1 MTEPR
6 FARASALMLA
16 CTVAC
21 TGVGAQSVPQSA
33 AAASAAER
41 AQRETDRTMYWI
53 RVLATKPAVAKAAT
67 TPAPTPAVAPAAPA
81 PKPVL
86 AVAPAAKPAADAR
99 DKVKVAASTRGAN
112 VPVQVA
118 LADPA
123 PAPDAPYPSALST
136 PGADRAAA
144 SGTPL
149 AMPTA
154 PEAAPAVAAEED
166 PGLSQIKS
174 VQPDFPG
181 IVVKRVRKGN
191 VEVRF
196 EVDPG
201 GTVTEAVVTESSN
214 HRLDAAAIDAIK
226 QWRFKPT
233 PMYHTA
239 AVNLVFDIDKE

>member
-21 TGVGAQSVPQSA
+21 TGVWAQSAPQSA

-53 RVLATKPAVAKAAT
+53 RVLATKPAVAKAP
-67 TPAPTPAVAPAAPA
+67 PAPTPAVAIAAPA
-81 PKPVL
+81 PKPVA
-86 AVAPAAKPAADAR
+86 AVAPPARPAADTR
-99 DKVKVAASTRGAN
+99 DKVKVAATRNAN
-112 VPVQVA
+112 APVQVA

-136 PGADRAAA
+136 PSADKAAA

-149 AMPTA
+149 AMPTP
-154 PEAAPAVAAEED
+154 PEAAPPVAAEED

-174 VQPDFPG
+174 VQPDFPTM
-181 IVVKRVRKGN
+181 VVKRVRKGN

-196 EVDPG
+196 EVEPG
-201 GTVTEAVVTESSN
+201 GTVSEAVVVDSSN
-214 HRLDAAAIDAIK
+214 HKLDAAAIEAIK

>member
-21 TGVGAQSVPQSA
+21 TGVWAQAGVPSA

-53 RVLATKPAVAKAAT
+53 RVLATKPAVAKAPPA
-67 TPAPTPAVAPAAPA
+67 PAPTPAVAPAAPA
-81 PKPVL
+81 PKPVV

-99 DKVKVAASTRGAN
+99 DKVKVAAATRNAN
-112 VPVQVA
+112 APVQVA

-136 PGADRAAA
+136 PGVDRAA
-144 SGTPL
+144 SMGSPL
-149 AMPTA
+149 AMPA
-154 PEAAPAVAAEED
+154 PPESAPPVATEED
-166 PGLSQIKS
+166 PGLSQIKL

-181 IVVKRVRKGN
+181 IVVKRVRRGN
-191 VEVRF
+191 VEVHF

-201 GTVTEAVVTESSN
+201 GTVTEATVVESSN
-214 HRLDAAAIDAIK
+214 HKLDAAAIDAIK